1 MLARSIVIRF
11 VPNTGGFMRSLA
23 LLGCLALLAGCTKA
37 EDRSVGAASSADT
50 TATASAATPEA
61 GTVSLSDFAGKWK
74 LHSMDEGGANP
85 VETELRATADTS
97 GWTLIGPDKKTYPV
111 RVLSVGGDSVVAE
124 SGPRPSFVRK
134 GAQVTTR
141 TVYRLEGDKLIGRIE
156 SRFKIGNRDS
166 TGQRTS
172 EGTRV
177 E

>member
-1 MLARSIVIRF
+1 MRF
-11 VPNTGGFMRSLA
+11 FA
-23 LLGCLALLAGCTKA
+23 LIGCLAMVAGCTKA
-37 EDRSVGAASSADT
+37 EDRSVGAASGSDT
-50 TATASAATPEA
+50 AATTSAATPEA
-61 GTVSLSDFAGKWK
+61 GTVSLSDFAGRWK
-74 LHSMDEGGANP
+74 LHSTDEGGGNP
-85 VETELRATADTS
+85 VDTELRATADTS

-111 RVLSVGGDSVVAE
+111 RVLSVAGDSIVTE
-124 SGPRPSFVRK
+124 SGPRPSWVRK

-141 TVYRLEGDKLIGRIE
+141 TVYRLEGDKLMGRIE